1 MVRKISE
8 LVATKI
14 VLNTKLEEDKEIY
27 VYGLQIILNTLVSMG
42 LVLLIGYCFHIFY
55 ETIFFLV
62 SYSSIRLYAGGFH
75 ASSNEKCIGIFLLG
89 YLVISF
95 ILSNVEPVTCIYL
108 TLVLCLLDIS
118 IFMWAP
124 VEAYNNPI
132 PEQKKRGMK
141 LKAFSI
147 SSIITI
153 VILFMMHFDLEIGI
167 WGFAGVCWFWII
179 FVAGKMKNTILRR
192 KQP

>member
-1 MVRKISE
+1 MLRKISE
-8 LVATKI
+8 LVAARI
-14 VLNTKLEEDKEIY
+14 VSYTKLEEDKGIY

-42 LVLLIGYCFHIFY
+42 LVLIAGYCFHVFY

-62 SYSSIRLYAGGFH
+62 SYSSIRLYAGGYH
-75 ASSNEKCIGIFLLG
+75 APSNEKCMGIFLLG

-95 ILSNVEPVTCIYL
+95 IVSNVEPVAKTFIIL
-108 TLVLCLLDIS
+108 ILCLIDIS

-124 VEAYNNPI
+124 VEAHNNPI

-141 LKAFSI
+141 RKAFFI
-147 SSIITI
+147 SSIITV
-153 VILFMMHFDLEIGI
+153 VIFLMIHFGLEIGI

-179 FVAGKMKNTILRR
+179 FATGKMKNTFLRR
-192 KQP
+192 KQL